1 MLHILASLLLLFP
14 DFFITFIIGQV
25 FLLYPPVNVD
35 EGSILNVSFSMN
47 RSKENHRL
55 MEVEFDV
62 NIGEPSGKMLPP
74 INKKFYIE

>member
-1 MLHILASLLLLFP
+1 MHIHASLLLWFA
-14 DFFITFIIGQV
+14 DIFFTFIVGQV
-25 FLLYPPVNVD
+25 FLLHPPVHVD
-35 EGSILNVSFSMN
+35 EGSNLNVSFSMN